1 MSHAPQLSVE
11 GFFDPAT
18 HTVSYLLLDTGSR
31 ACALIDS
38 VLDYDPKSGRT
49 RTDSADRL
57 IARVAEL
64 GATVHWLL
72 ETHVHADHLSAA
84 PYLKAHV
91 GGQIAIGSHV
101 RRVQDVFGTLF
112 NAGPG
117 FAHDGSQFD
126 RLLDDGDTL
135 ALGALTIRALHGD
148 QDATV
153 AIGPTREAMEAL
165 AKRGYDA
172 RLTAYPGVAHAFD
185 AAMERDFVQQVKR
198 VVAATPR

>member
-1 MSHAPQLSVE
+1 MSNAPALSVE

-18 HTVSYLLLDTGSR
+18 HTVSYLLLDTESR

-49 RTDSADRL
+49 HTASADRL

-84 PYLKAHV
+84 PYLKARV

-101 RRVQDVFGTLF
+101 RRVQRVFGTLF

-117 FAHDGSQFD
+117 FAEDGRQFD
-126 RLLDDGDTL
+126 RLVDDSDTL
-135 ALGALTIRALHGD
+135 ALGAL
-148 QDATV
+148 
-153 AIGPTREAMEAL
+153 
-165 AKRGYDA
+165 
-172 RLTAYPGVAHAFD
+172 
-185 AAMERDFVQQVKR
+185 
-198 VVAATPR
+198 

>member
-1 MSHAPQLSVE
+1 MSNAPALSVE

-18 HTVSYLLLDTGSR
+18 HTVSYLLLDTASR

-38 VLDYDPKSGRT
+38 VLDYYPKSCRT
-49 RTDSADRL
+49 RTASADRL

-84 PYLKAHV
+84 PYLKARV

-101 RRVQDVFGTLF
+101 RRVQHVFGTLF

-117 FAHDGSQFD
+117 FAEYGL
-126 RLLDDGDTL
+126 LLDSFVAACGFS
-135 ALGALTIRALHGD
+135 A
-148 QDATV
+148 ATEADCV
-153 AIGPTREAMEAL
+153 RSAGVSAIG
-165 AKRGYDA
+165 
-172 RLTAYPGVAHAFD
+172 
-185 AAMERDFVQQVKR
+185 
-198 VVAATPR
+198 